1 MYVPSL
7 RDPPPIL
14 HRVREPVTLND
25 RDPLIPLRQH
35 SSRDKSGYAGAED
48 HRVIADLAH
57 PQPPAC

>member
-25 RDPLIPLRQH
+25 RDPLIPVRQH
-35 SSRDKSGYAGAED
+35 SSRDQPGYAGAED

-57 PQPPAC
+57 PQPPAY